1 MAVLDVDELESD
13 RVGTTRG
20 LDELVD
26 QAIDRLV
33 GHQRDAAGEPLVEDR
48 IGVRGERLGAIPDV
62 RAREAARVREL
73 ETEIEVAVRVR
84 AEALAV
90 RGDELV
96 AERGE
101 RRLVALRHEE
111 LVGIG
116 AAVVPHG
123 DGFTAPDELGA
134 ARAETLP
141 AAAGQIARLASGR
154 SVPPFHRQDAET
166 VADPHGAIDE
176 RLSKR
181 RLRRRHE
188 RIVETEVDSGR
199 FEVVPEEGRGLERR
213 DADVPRLAH
222 ACRSRLS

>member
-13 RVGTTRG
+13 RVGATRG
-20 LDELVD
+20 LDELFD
-26 QAIDRLV
+26 QAIDCLV

-62 RAREAARVREL
+62 RSREAARVREL

-123 DGFTAPDELGA
+123 DGFPPQTSLAPLAPKRCQRRRVDRS
-134 ARAETLP
+134 ARRWSFRPT
-141 AAAGQIARLASGR
+141 
-154 SVPPFHRQDAET
+154 FHRQDAET

-176 RLSKR
+176 RLGKR

-199 FEVVPEEGRGLERR
+199 FEVTPEEGRGLERR
-213 DADVPRLAH
+213 DADMPRLAL